1 MKMICIH
8 ITYVVENKAINRLL
22 YLMARLM
29 LYWILSAKRKM
40 MKQKLILIG
49 SGMVGAR
56 FIERLL
62 AEAPEKYDI
71 SVFNKE
77 PNGGYNR
84 IMLSP
89 VLASEKLLAEIM
101 THDSDWFA
109 SRNVCL
115 HTDTEVVVV
124 NKTSQTITTKSG
136 DTFAYDKLVIATGS
150 MPFII
155 PVLGHK
161 LPGVVAFRDIQD
173 VNLMIE
179 ASQNK
184 KKAVVIG
191 GGLLGIEAANGLIK
205 RGMDVTVVHLG
216 DVLMEVQMDA
226 VSGKLLQQSLEANGM
241 KFAMQAQTAEIL
253 GKDCVTGIKFADGSE
268 IATDLVVMAVGIRPN
283 IGIGK
288 KLELDINRGILV
300 NDQLETSAKNIYS
313 LGECVEHRGTV
324 YGLVAPLY
332 EQAQVLAET
341 LADKVSSYQGSF
353 ISTKLKVTGISLFSA
368 GDFNDSKDSESI
380 IYKDLTQN
388 IYRKVV
394 LKNNKIQGAVMFGDV
409 TGSNWIFDNLVK
421 QTDMSAYRDTLV
433 FGEGFAPSVVEKK
446 ELVLMEKQKIVVIGN
461 GMVGHNFIEKLVA
474 SEGYDNFEV
483 HTFCEEPRVAYDRVY
498 LSSYFSGKTAEDLSL
513 VKPGFYEKNNV
524 TIYMNDKA
532 VDVDIKAKTVTSQA
546 GITIAYDKLI
556 MATGSFPFVPPIDG
570 NDREGCLVYRTIEDL
585 EAMKAVAAKGKIG
598 VVVGG
603 GLLGLEAAKA
613 LVDLGLETHVVE
625 FAPRLMPVQLDNG
638 GAALLKRKIENLG
651 VTVHNSKAT
660 TVITSGEACMNK
672 MVFADG
678 EELETDM
685 ILFSAGIRARDDL
698 AKKIGLELGPRGG
711 IVIDDQCKTNHKDVF
726 AIGECAL
733 HDGMIYG
740 LVAPGYA
747 MAQAVVNQLNAEPGS
762 FTGADMSTKLKL
774 MGIDV
779 ASIGDPHGTDEN
791 ALSYV
796 YENGPEEIYKKIVV
810 TPDGKKLL
818 GAVLVGDA
826 EDFGNL
832 LQIMLNDMDLP
843 EHPDMLILPNRDGSG
858 GDLFGSDA
866 LPDTAQLCSCYDVSK
881 GDIISAI
888 EAGCCTMG
896 DIKASTDAGSGCGG
910 CIQLV
915 TNVLNSE
922 LEKRGVEVNT
932 DICEHFKYTRQDLYH
947 ICQIEEIKDFE
958 TLIATH
964 GTGHGCGVCKQAM
977 GSVLASL
984 WNVYALEEDKIPLQD
999 TNDNYLGNMQ
1009 KDGTYSVIP
1018 RVPGGEITPNKL
1030 ITLGEVANKYKLYT
1044 KVNGGQRIVLFGAQ
1058 MNDLPA
1064 IWKLLID
1071 AGFESG
1077 QAYAKSLRTVKSCVG
1092 STWCRFGLDD
1102 SVTMAIELENRY
1114 KGVRSPHKLKMG
1126 VSGCTRE
1133 CAEAQAKDI
1142 GLISTENGWNLF
1154 VCGNGGMKPRHADLF
1169 ATDLTK
1175 EEVFKYIDRLLMFYI
1190 KTADRL
1196 QRTATWM
1203 DNLEGGLSYLQDVVI
1218 NDSLGM
1224 GDELETQ
1231 MQSLQ
1236 KTYKCDWKTAIEN
1249 PEFTKRF
1256 HSFVNV
1262 DSYAEQLFVQ
1272 ERGQIRPAT
1281 ESEKLSGVA
1290 VEIRQIA

>member
-1 MKMICIH
+1 
-8 ITYVVENKAINRLL
+8 
-22 YLMARLM
+22 
-29 LYWILSAKRKM
+29 

-62 AEAPEKYDI
+62 TESPNQFEI
-71 SVFNKE
+71 LVFNKE
-77 PNGGYNR
+77 PSGGYNR

-89 VLASEKLLAEIM
+89 VLAGEKPLADII
-101 THDSDWFA
+101 THDSDWFRE
-109 SRNVCL
+109 RNIKL
-115 HTDTEVVVV
+115 HLGTEITAI
-124 NKTSQTITTKSG
+124 NSLKKTITTASG
-136 DTFAYDKLVIATGS
+136 DNYSYDKLVIATGS
-150 MPFII
+150 NPFII
-155 PVLGHK
+155 PVPGHK
-161 LPGVVAFRDIQD
+161 LPGVVAFRDISD
-173 VNLMIE
+173 VNTMINT
-179 ASQNK
+179 AKNK
-184 KKAVVIG
+184 KKALVIG
-191 GGLLGIEAANGLIK
+191 GGLLGLEAANGLIK

-216 DVLMEVQMDA
+216 DVLMEVQMDRIA
-226 VSGKLLQQSLEANGM
+226 GGLLKKSLEANGM
-241 KFAMQAQTAEIL
+241 KFVMPVQTAEIL
-253 GKDCVTGIKFADGSE
+253 GKNCVTGIKFADGSE

-283 IGIGK
+283 ITLGK
-288 KLELDINRGILV
+288 KLDLAINRGILV
-300 NDQLETSAKNIYS
+300 NDQLETSVKDIYAI
-313 LGECVEHRGTV
+313 GECVEHRGVV

-332 EQAQVLAET
+332 EQAEVLATT
-341 LADKVSSYQGSF
+341 LAEKKAVYQGSF
-353 ISTKLKVTGISLFSA
+353 IATKLKVTGISLFSA
-368 GDFNDSKDSESI
+368 GNFQDSAESESLV
-380 IYKDLTQN
+380 YKDLSQN

-421 QTDMSAYRDTLV
+421 QNDMSAYRDTLI
-433 FGEGFAPSVVEKK
+433 FGEGFEPSAQQQNKQKEK
-446 ELVLMEKQKIVVIGN
+446 EEVHMSKQKIVVIGN

-474 SEGYDNFEV
+474 SAGYDNFEV

-513 VKPGFYEKNNV
+513 VKPGFYENNNV

-532 VDVDIKAKTVTSQA
+532 VDVDMQAKTVTSQA
-546 GITIAYDKLI
+546 GVTIAYDKLI
-556 MATGSFPFVPPIDG
+556 MATGSYPFVPPIEG

-625 FAPRLMPVQLDNG
+625 FAPRLMPVQLDDG
-638 GAALLKRKIENLG
+638 GSALLKRKIENLG
-651 VTVHNSKAT
+651 VTVHTSKAT
-660 TVITSGEACMNK
+660 NIITAGENCMNK

-711 IVIDDQCKTNHKDVF
+711 IVINDQCKTSHKDVF

-762 FTGADMSTKLKL
+762 FSGADMSTKLKL

-779 ASIGDPHGTDEN
+779 ASIGDPHGTDED

-810 TPDGKKLL
+810 TRDGKKLL

-826 EDFGNL
+826 EDFSNL

-858 GDLFGSDA
+858 GDLFGPDA
-866 LPDTAQLCSCYDVSK
+866 LPDTAQICSCYDVSK
-881 GDIISAI
+881 GDVIREVA
-888 EAGCCTMG
+888 AGCCTMA
-896 DIKASTDAGSGCGG
+896 DIKATTQAGTGCGG

-915 TNVLNSE
+915 TNVLNNE
-922 LEKRGVEVNT
+922 LAKRGVEVNT
-932 DICEHFKYTRQDLYH
+932 DICEHFKHTRQELYH
-947 ICQIEEIKDFE
+947 ICQVEEIKDFD
-958 TLIATH
+958 TLISTH
-964 GTGHGCGVCKQAM
+964 GSGYGCGVCKQAM

-1018 RVPGGEITPNKL
+1018 RVPGGEITPDKL
-1030 ITLGEVANKYKLYT
+1030 ITLGEVANQYKLYT

-1064 IWKLLID
+1064 IWKTLID

-1092 STWCRFGLDD
+1092 STWCRFGIDD
-1102 SVTMAIELENRY
+1102 AVTMAIALENRY

-1133 CAEAQAKDI
+1133 CAEAQAKDV

-1203 DNLEGGLSYLQDVVI
+1203 DNMEGGLSYLQDVVI

-1224 GDELETQ
+1224 GNELETQ
-1231 MQSLQ
+1231 MQALQ
-1236 KTYKCDWKTAIEN
+1236 ATYKCDWKTAIEN
-1249 PEFTKRF
+1249 PKFIKRF

-1262 DSYAEQLFVQ
+1262 DTPAEQLFVQ

-1281 ESEKLSGVA
+1281 ESEKLAGVA
-1290 VEIRQIA
+1290 VEIKQIA